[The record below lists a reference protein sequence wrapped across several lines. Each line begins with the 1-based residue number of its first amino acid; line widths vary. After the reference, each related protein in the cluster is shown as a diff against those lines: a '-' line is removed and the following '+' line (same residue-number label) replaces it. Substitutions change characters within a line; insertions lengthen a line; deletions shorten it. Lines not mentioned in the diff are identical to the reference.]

1 MHGKVR
7 MVYVQHET
15 TKIQAEFSKIMTF
28 LSLIAVDITYTKCY
42 GTLCSNFPG
51 GHFNTQ
57 LS

>member
-28 LSLIAVDITYTKCY
+28 LSLIAVDILTQNVME
-42 GTLCSNFPG
+42 LCARTF
-51 GHFNTQ
+51 
-57 LS
+57 LSGILTPS